1 MYHLPFY
8 LFFVISVTRLIL
20 LGLCASNSSLNS
32 ELFLSKFV
40 IIRDTVY
47 IGCNIL
53 CKLSGRLCG
62 FCLKFELCNN

>member
-8 LFFVISVTRLIL
+8 LFFVISVTCLIL
-20 LGLCASNSSLNS
+20 LGLCASNSS